1 MKKVTLATTMLLAAI
16 ALGACSS
23 KTNESSSTSS
33 QMASSSK
40 EASVALS
47 SVNDLQSALENQGLK
62 IIEVVDKEYAIIQAV
77 DGKGYVLDDGSSVE
91 IYEYKTDSEM
101 FESVKADGELLGMKA
116 TIIENFVIIT
126 VNETSHQEEIEAA
139 LGTYK

>member
-62 IIEVVDKEYAIIQAV
+62 IIEVVDKEHAIIQAI

-126 VNETSHQEEIEAA
+126 VNETSHQEEIDAA
-139 LGTYK
+139 LDTYK